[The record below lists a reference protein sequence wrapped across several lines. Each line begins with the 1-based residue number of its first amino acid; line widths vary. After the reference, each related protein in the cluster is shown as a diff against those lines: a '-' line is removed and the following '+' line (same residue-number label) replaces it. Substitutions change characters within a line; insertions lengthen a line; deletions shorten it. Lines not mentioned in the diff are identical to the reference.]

1 MQTGSYASTTEIC
14 KELICVFVNVYQSSI
29 YRSPNTPMKQ
39 KAKLPIIYTCSA
51 TLWYFCFNTYILD
64 MTNDGSQCD
73 SSASS
78 CFFNGSPGSPEF
90 PATTD

>member
-1 MQTGSYASTTEIC
+1 MYASKTELC
-14 KELICVFVNVYQSSI
+14 KELKMQIYVYLLCLFKFNIPHSESSNEKK
-29 YRSPNTPMKQ
+29 PPKF
-39 KAKLPIIYTCSA
+39 PIIYSA
-51 TLWYFCFNTYILD
+51 TPWYFRFDTYILD